1 MSKLIRVKG
10 GPTMVPFIKTIRE
23 AIYKDTG
30 RFGLFCFGDYD
41 FGEFHA
47 RGRELDGVYQMRHC
61 YDGIIPVKMRFAKE
75 YKNHAV
81 GNRSIG
87 RNKFAAG
94 MAAWGA
100 LTAEEKKVYNDIA
113 TKRRTNGRSIFM
125 KKYMLS

>member
-1 MSKLIRVKG
+1 
-10 GPTMVPFIKTIRE
+10 MVPFIKTIKE

-61 YDGIIPVKMRFAKE
+61 HDGIIPVKMRFAKE
-75 YKNHAV
+75 YKNYAV
-81 GNRSIG
+81 GNRAIG

-94 MAAWGA
+94 MAAWKA
-100 LTAEEKKVYNDIA
+100 LTDEEKKVYNDIA
-113 TKRRTNGRSIFM
+113 IKYRKNGRSIFM